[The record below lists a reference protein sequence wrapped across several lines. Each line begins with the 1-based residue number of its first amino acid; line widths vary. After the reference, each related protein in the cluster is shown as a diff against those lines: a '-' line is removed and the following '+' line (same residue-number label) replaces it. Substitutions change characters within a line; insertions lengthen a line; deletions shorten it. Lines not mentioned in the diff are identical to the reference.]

1 MTHQFSACSYLD
13 ARSEPESAP
22 SELEVESS
30 IQNRWSQ
37 LFMLPVDFLPVRPPR
52 STLLAARAARGAAP
66 TACGDLSL
74 LHVLVAPADF
84 VAKFSTAIGSDA
96 SRAMMAA
103 FPTMPSTTMLAGQT
117 TGVKEPL
124 SAPLAA
130 AVEPI
135 AHVGLHLQAFLLM
148 DEVPHV
154 VLEYTKSGL
163 QKRVS
168 NGRPRRGCRVH
179 TEGVVAGEAV
189 EDLDRA
195 DPDPGGQRPRHS
207 LKRAASS
214 EPPVALPAL

>member
-1 MTHQFSACSYLD
+1 
-13 ARSEPESAP
+13 
-22 SELEVESS
+22 
-30 IQNRWSQ
+30 
-37 LFMLPVDFLPVRPPR
+37 
-52 STLLAARAARGAAP
+52 
-66 TACGDLSL
+66 
-74 LHVLVAPADF
+74 
-84 VAKFSTAIGSDA
+84 
-96 SRAMMAA
+96 MMAA

-135 AHVGLHLQAFLLM
+135 AHVGPHLQALSWMRF
-148 DEVPHV
+148 PHV
-154 VLEYTKSGL
+154 VLEYSNSGL
-163 QKRVS
+163 QKRRRT
-168 NGRPRRGCRVH
+168 GRPRRGCRVH

-195 DPDPGGQRPRHS
+195 DPGGQRPRHS